1 MDGQF
6 WFYLF
11 VYCYFVQI
19 VVFKRLFDNCWCFF
33 FYEFVEYFEFVVM
46 FSDKLLIIGDFNIFM
61 DVFIDCNNIY
71 YRDFLEV
78 MGFV

>member
-1 MDGQF
+1 MVSFGF
-6 WFYLF
+6 ICLCIVILYRLLYLKD
-11 VYCYFVQI
+11 YLII
-19 VVFKRLFDNCWCFF
+19 VGVFF